1 MSSPKKV
8 FVIISD
14 PNIYLSMF
22 LINSSY
28 TFPNIEMNA
37 ADYKLG
43 YTDDIA
49 ASNTAIRL
57 VRERFNL
64 SIDKNRLHDIS
75 LQDEKGE
82 KIYVFLC
89 KLNSTEIHELSK
101 FLVVNP
107 MPTFININNLPQNLD
122 ILSAAIAYAITRN
135 INLIKNA
142 EPKSIV
148 LNIPNYLSPF
158 NTPLFPIPIL
168 MPFGYVSVSQPIVTK
183 VSSPKISDSD
193 IKIEIVPRKPS
204 PRKTSPRKPSPK
216 VMKKKIS
223 PVVRKKSNSP
233 VSTVKSKSSKK
244 SKKKGGYYSKYLKYK
259 IKYLESEK
267 HILYLEEKIN
277 KYNSI

>member
-14 PNIYLSMF
+14 PNINLSMF

-28 TFPNIEMNA
+28 TFPNIEMTA

-49 ASNTAIRL
+49 AYNAAIRL
-57 VRERFNL
+57 VRERFN
-64 SIDKNRLHDIS
+64 SNIERNRLHDIS
-75 LQDEKGE
+75 LQDDKGE

-89 KLNSTEIHELSK
+89 KLNNTEIHELSK

-107 MPTFININNLPQNLD
+107 MPTFFNINNLPKNLD
-122 ILSAAIAYAITRN
+122 IVSSAIAYAITRN
-135 INLIKNA
+135 INLIKDA
-142 EPKSIV
+142 KPKSII
-148 LNIPNYLSPF
+148 LNLPDYFIHF
-158 NTPLFPIPIL
+158 KPLYPVPIL
-168 MPFGYVSVSQPIVTK
+168 MPFGYVSFTK
-183 VSSPKISDSD
+183 VPSPKKSESD

-204 PRKTSPRKPSPK
+204 PKKLSPKKLSPKKPSPK
-216 VMKKKIS
+216 IIRKKIS
-223 PVVRKKSNSP
+223 PIVRNNSINTDTSSIE
-233 VSTVKSKSSKK
+233 STSPTK

-259 IKYLESEK
+259 IKFLESEK
-267 HILYLEEKIN
+267 HILLLEEKIN